1 MQRTLCS
8 WPSLDKQCTQAHTRI
23 PTEKS
28 AAFEQKRL
36 VRCGVTFHTHKTHI
50 QEFSYSYNPPPSPLP
65 PSTRFLLDL
74 TNNLTKALQILL
86 LPSAELKR
94 TEPSPGGKAYRNTK
108 EVLMLTS
115 RCCFFFSLAFI
126 GSHLLRATML
136 HKQSGCF

>member
-1 MQRTLCS
+1 MQCTLCS
-8 WPSLDKQCTQAHTRI
+8 WPSLDKQCTQAHTRTH
-23 PTEKS
+23 TEKS

-36 VRCGVTFHTHKTHI
+36 VRCGVTFHTHKTHV

-65 PSTRFLLDL
+65 PPPPTRFYLD
-74 TNNLTKALQILL
+74 LTKALQILL

-94 TEPSPGGKAYRNTK
+94 TEPSPGGKAYSNTK
-108 EVLMLTS
+108 KVLMLTS
-115 RCCFFFSLAFI
+115 RSLVFFFSLAVI